1 MKIFIQ
7 SILFLAF
14 SSSVF
19 AADKAPIGSWQLST
33 TTQLELTSP
42 TTGKKIKSTQLKG
55 YEFATFQNDG
65 SYVSS
70 EWLNKIGV
78 MVGSSTTNY
87 NSIDFSGQWYSKTA
101 STYGLSYDKFLIS
114 FSDSK
119 FGITNLAFF
128 ERIGLQKFV
137 NDNFVKQPALSI
149 QVISYLDDG
158 SVSILKSLKGT
169 KKMVVRASWQNG
181 DVSTST
187 DVTMTETYTGK
198 PFIQS
203 TCCGTDVAQNATD
216 SDKFMA
222 DIGKLPDVKTTTSGL
237 KYIVL
242 QNNVGGVTPTAPTDT
257 VTVNYRGFLPSGQ
270 KFDSGSSYV
279 FKLKPAD
286 VTPGVI
292 AGWVEGLQL
301 MKKGSKYR
309 FFIPSNLAYG
319 EAGSSKIP
327 GNSAL
332 VFDVELL
339 SITPETVAT
348 TVPVAP

>member
-19 AADKAPIGSWQLST
+19 AADKAPIGSWQLTT
-33 TTQLELTSP
+33 TTQMALT
-42 TTGKKIKSTQLKG
+42 TATGKTVKSTQLKG

-137 NDNFVKQPALSI
+137 NDNFVKEPALSI

-169 KKMVVRASWQNG
+169 KKMVVRASWKNG
-181 DVSTST
+181 DITAST
-187 DVTMTETYTGK
+187 DITMTETYTGK

-203 TCCGTDVAQNATD
+203 ICCGTDVAKNATD

-242 QNNVGGVTPTAPTDT
+242 QDNVNGVTPTSSTDT
-257 VTVNYRGFLPSGQ
+257 VIVNYRGFLPSG
-270 KFDSGSSYV
+270 KMFDSGASAS
-279 FKLKPAD
+279 FKLN
-286 VTPGVI
+286 VVI
-292 AGWVEGLQL
+292 AGFTEGLQL
-301 MKKGSKYR
+301 MKKGTKYR
-309 FFIPSNLAYG
+309 FFMPSNLAYG

-339 SITPETVAT
+339 SITPETVDTAAPAA
-348 TVPVAP
+348 PVAP